1 MDCYDS
7 EETSVTHVIFD
18 VDGTILDTESV
29 YNRAKQKV
37 LSRYGAD
44 HLYTRELRE
53 KTAGKQA
60 GDVARFILLQM
71 TIFLQHLKYK
81 KKFGRFS

>member
-1 MDCYDS
+1 MDCYES

-37 LSRYGAD
+37 TFCLLCFKTTFFLIVERF
-44 HLYTRELRE
+44 TLRP
-53 KTAGKQA
+53 
-60 GDVARFILLQM
+60 VSILL
-71 TIFLQHLKYK
+71 H
-81 KKFGRFS
+81 GWVNG